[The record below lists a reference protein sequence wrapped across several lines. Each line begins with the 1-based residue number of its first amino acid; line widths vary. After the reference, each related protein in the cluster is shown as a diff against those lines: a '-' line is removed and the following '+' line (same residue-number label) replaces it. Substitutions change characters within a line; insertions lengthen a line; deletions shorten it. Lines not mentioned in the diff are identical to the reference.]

1 MKVLQAMMVPVCL
14 LAVVLLLGCVPV
26 RAFKW
31 HLTDVL
37 PGNEVLQ
44 FSERYMFASG
54 EGPEMLEQGEAYIQ
68 VDTDLLCYM
77 SVNRSSTIG
86 YAIYATDEGH
96 HHETLRGMCTASLE
110 TSGKRRKKKD
120 KKDDSGIT
128 QEEELVRNTW
138 AMNVVAKQVKT
149 KYVKTI
155 HLEGHQ
161 PPLFLNGTYFLY
173 KAAVDH
179 KYEVKLEAWH
189 NVAFQLCEDEILE
202 PQAHVDGMLS
212 FKNPYGYLPGELF
225 GFLPFEA
232 ARMVAYFLFACFYLI
247 QYCRYRE
254 SALSLHLGILF
265 VFLVGLVES
274 TMWYAAYESINLSGE
289 PYCCPFPSLVV
300 VAFVLQ
306 VFRQTFSR
314 LLLLVVALGFGIVRP
329 RLLPSE
335 WVSITIVGTLY
346 FISAIV
352 GQVSEVV
359 LMHDVHPS
367 KSADVLIYQVPLMIM
382 DVICLSWIYLA
393 LGSTIRILGEYRQTV
408 KLEMFSNLAR
418 AIGFF
423 VTMFTIVTLLVLADK
438 NGTIRWPWQYLWAQN
453 VSWEVLNFLVIATVS
468 IICMP
473 SPTSKLLSYAHQLPT
488 DDPDADDQIDSL
500 DDSALDAID
509 EEYDEED
516 GDVEMSDVT
525 RRGGDAYTTLPGAGA
540 KNPLRDADEDEEY

>member
-1 MKVLQAMMVPVCL
+1 MSSMLYLTLFGAF
-14 LAVVLLLGCVPV
+14 LALFFQTAG
-26 RAFKW
+26 AFKW

-54 EGPEMLEQGEAYIQ
+54 EGPEMLEQDESFIQ

-96 HHETLRGMCTASLE
+96 HHETLRGICNAPPES
-110 TSGKRRKKKD
+110 KDNKKN
-120 KKDDSGIT
+120 SNQQNQM
-128 QEEELVRNTW
+128 QEELLTNTW
-138 AMNVVAKQVKT
+138 AMNVVARQVKT
-149 KYVKTI
+149 RYVKTI
-155 HLEGHQ
+155 RMEGHQ

-173 KAAVDH
+173 KADVDH
-179 KYEVKLEAWH
+179 KYKVTLEAWH
-189 NVAFQLCEDEILE
+189 NVAFQLCEDEMVE
-202 PQAHVDGMLS
+202 PQAHVDGMIS

-232 ARMVAYFLFACFYLI
+232 ARMVAYFLFACFYLM
-247 QYCRYRE
+247 QYMRYRE
-254 SALSLHLGILF
+254 SALSLHKGILF
-265 VFLVGLVES
+265 VFLVGMVES
-274 TMWYAAYESINLSGE
+274 AVWYAAYESINLSGE
-289 PYCCPFPSLVV
+289 PYCCPFPTLVV

-314 LLLLVVALGFGIVRP
+314 LLLLIVALGFGIVRP
-329 RLLPSE
+329 RLLPTE

-346 FISAIV
+346 FLAAIV

-367 KSADVLIYQVPLMIM
+367 SPSDVLLYQAPQMIM
-382 DVICLSWIYLA
+382 DIVFLSWIYLA

-408 KLEMFSNLAR
+408 KLQMFTNLAR

-423 VTMFTIVTLLVLADK
+423 VTMFTIVTLLVVADK
-438 NGTIRWPWQYLWAQN
+438 NGTINWPWQYLWAQN

-468 IICMP
+468 VICMP
-473 SPTSKLLSYAHQLPT
+473 SPTSNLLSYAHQLPT
-488 DDPDADDQIDSL
+488 DDPDDDDEIDNL
-500 DDSALDAID
+500 DDSVLDAID
-509 EEYDEED
+509 EDEEDGYDDD

-525 RRGGDAYTTLPGAGA
+525 NRGGQDYSTLPGV
-540 KNPLRDADEDEEY
+540 KNPIH